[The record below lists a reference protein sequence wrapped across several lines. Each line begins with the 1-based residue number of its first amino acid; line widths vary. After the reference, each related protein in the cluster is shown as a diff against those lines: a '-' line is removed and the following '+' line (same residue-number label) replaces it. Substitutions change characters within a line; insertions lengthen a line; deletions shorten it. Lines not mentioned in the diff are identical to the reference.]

1 MRIKALRTNELKNDK
16 QESLK
21 EILVLHPQIEW
32 LIKNKTTQCNDFVW
46 ACIFSFDKFKPM
58 NGPSEG
64 FSWKSNVSIS
74 FWDKLGW
81 MEPHI
86 VCEIRTG
93 ILFCVLILCRERRSS
108 CSSMRRSS
116 WRRTSLCS
124 SKSSSW
130 VAPSAICSHTRS
142 RRQSSTPSGP
152 RSLRQGWPTPG
163 MWPGTSSSG
172 GQP

>member
-1 MRIKALRTNELKNDK
+1 
-16 QESLK
+16 
-21 EILVLHPQIEW
+21 
-32 LIKNKTTQCNDFVW
+32 
-46 ACIFSFDKFKPM
+46 
-58 NGPSEG
+58 
-64 FSWKSNVSIS
+64 
-74 FWDKLGW
+74 

-93 ILFCVLILCRERRSS
+93 ILHCVLILCRERRSS
-108 CSSMRRSS
+108 YSSMRRSS

-152 RSLRQGWPTPG
+152 RSLRRGWPTPG

-172 GQP
+172 GQPCYFFKLYWSYGFWIIYCIVLKWCFDGYDILHGNTPMLVHSKQIWWFFLSVL